1 MLENKEK
8 GLSSYLLSDNETALS
23 ANMSYLKLGHN
34 HTKK

>member
-8 GLSSYLLSDNETALS
+8 GLSSHLLSDNETVLPT
-23 ANMSYLKLGHN
+23 NMSYLKLGHN